1 MADHTIT
8 ISNALSPVGVG
19 PVQLWNTMLWNE
31 QWGSSADVIE
41 DINVAPDMADL
52 TLTPAIPGVDGTHI
66 IDGNTLVLSDAVGK
80 DVTLTII
87 NAITFTED
95 LSFILKQLGDWDYIF
110 PLPTTDGRDKLTDGF
125 GQVAAGSDD
134 FSKVANGSDDWS

>member
-52 TLTPAIPGVDGTHI
+52 TLTPAIQGVDVTHI
-66 IDGNTLVLSDAVGK
+66 IDGNTLSRQGCDPHYYKRHHVHRGPV
-80 DVTLTII
+80 
-87 NAITFTED
+87 F
-95 LSFILKQLGDWDYIF
+95 Y
-110 PLPTTDGRDKLTDGF
+110 P
-125 GQVAAGSDD
+125 
-134 FSKVANGSDDWS
+134 